1 MNKAALAEAGAGSPP
16 FYFSERKIVPSE
28 VEGHVLRQAQDRIFR
43 KILKGLE
50 VRGERWEEFLIFHI
64 VPLIFIK
71 MKSIPPFGAREGSD
85 LEIGVL
91 CTRTQ
96 TVLSWL
102 TILS

>member
-64 VPLIFIK
+64 VPLIFK
-71 MKSIPPFGAREGSD
+71 NEVDSALRGERGVRPRNRIP
-85 LEIGVL
+85 LEL
-91 CTRTQ
+91 
-96 TVLSWL
+96 TV
-102 TILS
+102 I

>member
-64 VPLIFIK
+64 VPLIFKNDVDPRKIAFGDHGGGVRPRNR
-71 MKSIPPFGAREGSD
+71 IP
-85 LEIGVL
+85 LEL
-91 CTRTQ
+91 
-96 TVLSWL
+96 TV
-102 TILS
+102 I